1 MSKHMLFAGLLL
13 AGQIAAAE
21 DALTLENKVDRLR
34 TEISELRQ
42 LLAESM
48 ELDRQAMQAAAT
60 PAPAATPARNA
71 VTATYED
78 GFYQFAGPEGRLKI
92 GGYAQFDGRWVEQG
106 SPGDSAFRLR
116 RVRPDLRGELPNQF
130 AWRIQGE
137 FAGSS
142 ATLDEGWVEYRGWS
156 WGAPKVGQFKE
167 PFGLEAMYS
176 PQWLDFV
183 ERTMISTAFAP
194 MEDIGAGVTGQLL
207 NKHLWYGVGVFNG
220 RGTNKEDNQND
231 KDVAGRLQ
239 LTPWAGDESPWLT
252 GLSLGVS
259 ATRGEQDETLKGA
272 EYRSAARVPFIRY
285 TDNAA
290 SDGNRDR
297 WGADVEWFVG
307 PASLKAE
314 WMEIEQD
321 RIFAGS
327 TNVNATFDGWAVT
340 LTCLLT
346 GEDKPRNRA
355 LKDVGLGQ
363 GSWGAWEVL
372 FRMEEFNA
380 DTGLLDTGLATGT
393 DQALAYTAGLNWY
406 PNGHVRLMLNG
417 VHVDYDDE
425 ITVDGQTT
433 DDEDV
438 ALLRLQYTL

>member
-1 MSKHMLFAGLLL
+1 MSKHLIIAGLLL
-13 AGQIAAAE
+13 AGQIVAAE

-48 ELDRQAMQAAAT
+48 ELDRQAMQAAAAT
-60 PAPAATPARNA
+60 AAPAALPRNA

-106 SPGDSAFRLR
+106 SPADSAFRVR
-116 RVRPDLRGELPNQF
+116 RARIDLRGELPNQF
-130 AWRIQGE
+130 AWRLMPD
-137 FAGSS
+137 FSGSS
-142 ATLDEGWVEYRGWS
+142 ATLIDGWVEYRGWDL
-156 WGAPKVGQFKE
+156 GVPRVGQFKE

-176 PQWLDFV
+176 PAWLDFT
-183 ERTMISTAFAP
+183 ERSMISTAFAP
-194 MEDIGAGVTGQLL
+194 LEDIGIGLTGQALD
-207 NKHLWYGVGVFNG
+207 KHLWYGVGAFNG

-231 KDVAGRLQ
+231 KDIAGRLQ
-239 LTPWAGDESPWLT
+239 FTPWAGDESPWLA
-252 GLSLGVS
+252 GLALGVS
-259 ATRGEQDETLKGA
+259 ATRGEQDEVLKGA
-272 EYRSAARVPFIRY
+272 EYRSAARVPFVRY
-285 TDNAA
+285 ADNAA

-327 TNVNATFDGWAVT
+327 TNVNAAFDGWAVT

-372 FRMEEFNA
+372 FRVEEFNA
-380 DTGLLDTGLATGT
+380 DTGLFDTGLATGT

-406 PNGHVRLMLNG
+406 PNGHTRVMLNG

-433 DDEDV
+433 DNEDV
-438 ALLRLQYTL
+438 ALLRLQYNL